1 MVTSLLPTIQDD
13 MKNAASGAADPL
25 IDENNVFNDKLDD
38 PLKIASTR
46 SNNSDEDFLMDDAN
60 GNSGNDDNNLKVVS
74 EEESQNLFQSIQLL
88 KTSSFEPS
96 TEVDSNGMDIDD
108 EQTKTNDMFGFKSS
122 NAVNKEEPVS
132 TSDTPYPEV
141 NTPFLPR
148 AASPT
153 SPEKNETEQN
163 SSIIDTSKSGTMLMD
178 AANETASIKLNIY
191 NQIKTLPWRPKV
203 RQCELEAFL
212 DQERKKFLGYGDLI
226 NDLDTLVGLP
236 HPIHESVKILKQHL
250 FASLSEE
257 QIKLEEKFYKYPMS
271 TKEVNEEETTQP
283 PAEILFSS
291 LLSNLP
297 QYLICL
303 LKILLTSVPQTRPK
317 NDSLQIMSDLFPEDL
332 SGSQFLTIKLG
343 IDTNRHKEILIKAIS
358 AILLLLLKHFKVN
371 HVYQFEFMNQHL
383 LFANCVPLILKFFNL
398 NVASFIQS
406 KNNHIQLDFP
416 NCVIGMQPEI
426 DADELES
433 GDGTTVFRWR
443 NVFSCINLLRT
454 LNKLTKYKRSRV
466 MMLVIFKSAPIL
478 KKILRIKQAMLQF
491 YALKLL
497 KMQTRHL
504 GRQWRK
510 TNMSTM
516 SAIYQK
522 VRHRLNDDWAFGNE
536 QEAQAWDFQSDE
548 CALRAKID
556 RYNQRKYK
564 FNPSDTDT
572 NSSLL
577 NDYLPM
583 DNSLFSCLNTDIKL
597 KDDFVNNYEL
607 WLNEEVFSNKIDWDK
622 LLIEGTGING
632 DVNNNSNGLKQRKC
646 VILF

>member
-1 MVTSLLPTIQDD
+1 MEDS
-13 MKNAASGAADPL
+13 NSN
-25 IDENNVFNDKLDD
+25 DE
-38 PLKIASTR
+38 
-46 SNNSDEDFLMDDAN
+46 
-60 GNSGNDDNNLKVVS
+60 NLKVVS
-74 EEESQNLFQSIQLL
+74 EEDSKNLFQSIQLL
-88 KTSSFEPS
+88 KASSFEPN
-96 TEVDSNGMDIDD
+96 EINSNAMDID
-108 EQTKTNDMFGFKSS
+108 EQTKTNEMFGFSS
-122 NAVNKEEPVS
+122 STENKNEPFS
-132 TSDTPYPEV
+132 SDTPFPEI
-141 NTPFLPR
+141 NTPFIPR
-148 AASPT
+148 SQSPT
-153 SPEKNETEQN
+153 STEQAESQQN
-163 SSIIDTSKSGTMLMD
+163 SSIIDAATLSNNINKTGTMLMD
-178 AANETASIKLNIY
+178 AANESASIKLNIY

-203 RQCELEAFL
+203 RLCELESFL
-212 DQERKKFLGYGDLI
+212 DQERKKFLGYGDLL
-226 NDLDTLVGLP
+226 NDLETLVGLP
-236 HPIHESVKILKQHL
+236 QPIHESVKILKQHL

-271 TKEVNEEETTQP
+271 TKEIDETNEESPLP

-358 AILLLLLKHFKVN
+358 AILLLLLKHFKIN
-371 HVYQFEFMNQHL
+371 HIYQFEFMSQHL

-406 KNNHIQLDFP
+406 KNNHVNLDFP

-426 DADELES
+426 DADDLEN
-433 GDGTTVFRWR
+433 GDRTTVFRWR

-564 FNPSDTDT
+564 FNPSDTDA
-572 NSSLL
+572 NISFL
-577 NDYLPM
+577 NEYLPM
-583 DNSLFSCLNTDIKL
+583 DNSLFSCLNTDVKL
-597 KDDFVNNYEL
+597 NDDFVENYEQ
-607 WLNEEVFSNKIDWDK
+607 WLNDEVFSNKIDWDK
-622 LLIEGTGING
+622 LLIERGDLNG
-632 DVNNNSNGLKQRKC
+632 DENNNSNSNNYRKF

>member
-1 MVTSLLPTIQDD
+1 MEDS
-13 MKNAASGAADPL
+13 NSN
-25 IDENNVFNDKLDD
+25 DE
-38 PLKIASTR
+38 
-46 SNNSDEDFLMDDAN
+46 
-60 GNSGNDDNNLKVVS
+60 NLKVVS
-74 EEESQNLFQSIQLL
+74 EEESKNLFQSIQLL
-88 KTSSFEPS
+88 KASSFEPN
-96 TEVDSNGMDIDD
+96 EINSNTMDID
-108 EQTKTNDMFGFKSS
+108 EQTKTNEMFGFSS
-122 NAVNKEEPVS
+122 STENKNEPIS
-132 TSDTPYPEV
+132 SDTPFPEI
-141 NTPFLPR
+141 NTPFIPR
-148 AASPT
+148 SQSPT
-153 SPEKNETEQN
+153 STEQAESQQN
-163 SSIIDTSKSGTMLMD
+163 SSIIDAATLNNNINKAGTMLMD
-178 AANETASIKLNIY
+178 AANDSASIKLNIY

-203 RQCELEAFL
+203 RLCELESFL
-212 DQERKKFLGYGDLI
+212 DQERKKFLGYGDLL
-226 NDLDTLVGLP
+226 NDLETLVGLP
-236 HPIHESVKILKQHL
+236 QPIHESVKILKQHL

-271 TKEVNEEETTQP
+271 TKEIDETNEESALP

-332 SGSQFLTIKLG
+332 SGSHFLTIKLG

-358 AILLLLLKHFKVN
+358 AILLLLLKHFKIN
-371 HVYQFEFMNQHL
+371 HIYQFEFMSQHL

-406 KNNHIQLDFP
+406 KNNHVNLDFP

-426 DADELES
+426 DADDLEN
-433 GDGTTVFRWR
+433 GDRTTVFRWR

-548 CALRAKID
+548 CALRSKID

-564 FNPSDTDT
+564 FNPSDMDA
-572 NSSLL
+572 NSSFL

-583 DNSLFSCLNTDIKL
+583 DNSLFSCLNTDVKL
-597 KDDFVNNYEL
+597 NDDFIGNYEQ
-607 WLNEEVFSNKIDWDK
+607 WLNDEVFSNKIDWDK
-622 LLIEGTGING
+622 LLIEREDLNG
-632 DVNNNSNGLKQRKC
+632 DENHNSNSNNYRKF